1 MRESVFYS
9 SNLLVFMLRG
19 WIHFEL
25 LQLEE
30 EALPHLLLVHCDVA
44 FLASE
49 ALNRNRNPTSVTGV

>member
-1 MRESVFYS
+1 
-9 SNLLVFMLRG
+9 MLRG